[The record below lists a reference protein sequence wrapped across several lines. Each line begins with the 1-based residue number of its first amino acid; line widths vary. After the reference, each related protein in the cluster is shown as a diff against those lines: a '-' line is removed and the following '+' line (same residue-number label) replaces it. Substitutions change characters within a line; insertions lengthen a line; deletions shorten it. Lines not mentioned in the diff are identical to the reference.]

1 MIALQVDTDVTWK
14 LLKTSP
20 PSTGSGQRLAPLLA
34 KERGT
39 RKNSGSP
46 SPCKEKG
53 LGDVVHFLST

>member
-1 MIALQVDTDVTWK
+1 VSYLTDVTWK
-14 LLKTSP
+14 FLKTSP
-20 PSTGSGQRLAPLLA
+20 LAPLLA

-53 LGDVVHFLST
+53 LGDVVHFSFHVTSVI

>member
-1 MIALQVDTDVTWK
+1 VEAPKNLTPFDRLRATP
-14 LLKTSP
+14 SP
-20 PSTGSGQRLAPLLA
+20 YLLA